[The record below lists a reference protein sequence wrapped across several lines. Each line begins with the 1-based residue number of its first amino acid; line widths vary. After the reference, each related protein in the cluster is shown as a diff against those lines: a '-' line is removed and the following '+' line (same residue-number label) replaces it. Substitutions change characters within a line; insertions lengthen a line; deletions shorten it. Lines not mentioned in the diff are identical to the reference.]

1 MGDCV
6 FCRIVKGE
14 IPCVKIWEDEN
25 TIAFLDVS
33 PASVKGGHTLV
44 LPKQHFELITDVP
57 DEILTDV
64 TRTIKKITK
73 VLLKEA
79 EGVNVLQNN
88 KDAAGQ
94 FVKHVHFHLIPR
106 YKNDGIII
114 EKWKPKKYGKG
125 EMENIAERLKKII
138 D

>member
-1 MGDCV
+1 MEGCV
-6 FCRIVKGE
+6 FCKIVNGE
-14 IPCVKIWEDEN
+14 IPHGKIYEN
-25 TIAFLDVS
+25 ETTYAFLDVS

-44 LPKQHFELITDVP
+44 IPKQHFEL
-57 DEILTDV
+57 LTDIPDDILAGV
-64 TRTIKKITK
+64 VKTIKKITK

-88 KDAAGQ
+88 KNAAGQ

-114 EKWKPKKYGKG
+114 EKWEPKKYKDG
-125 EMENIAERLKKII
+125 EMEKLAEKLRGLIK
-138 D
+138 